1 MVPGTT
7 VELLWEGTVRSDSD
21 RLITGAVLEDA
32 WLWLCVP
39 EVTLVEFLGSW
50 PVLGE

>member
-21 RLITGAVLEDA
+21 RLITGAVEDA